1 MSLLE
6 LFCDVDDFNQHFQ
19 TTLSPNLMAGL
30 VAYSHQ
36 PKKPSSGL
44 AGVVRGCVG
53 DGSDL

>member
-36 PKKPSSGL
+36 PKKPSLKLGDDRPGL
-44 AGVVRGCVG
+44 PALV
-53 DGSDL
+53 